1 MPSRSV
7 NDRPS
12 RSTDHVE
19 LFRVHRFH
27 HGVQPGSLLPALGAA
42 DPSILVNFHDL
53 PAGAISYRFQFPA
66 LIFGVLF
73 GRADANVECKK
84 VPSAVATGHWRRLM
98 GNSTR
103 SPKECDDADQ
113 RGR

>member
-42 DPSILVNFHDL
+42 DPSILENFHDL
-53 PAGAISYRFQFPA
+53 PAGAISYRFQFPP

-84 VPSAVATGHWRRLM
+84 AAERGCDWTLEEAYGELNEVAEGVR
-98 GNSTR
+98 
-103 SPKECDDADQ
+103 
-113 RGR
+113 